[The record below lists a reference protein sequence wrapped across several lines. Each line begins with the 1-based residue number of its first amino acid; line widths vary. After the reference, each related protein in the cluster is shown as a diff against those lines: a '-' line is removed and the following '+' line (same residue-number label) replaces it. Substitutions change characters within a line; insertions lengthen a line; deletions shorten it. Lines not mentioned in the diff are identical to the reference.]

1 MVNERTYYLDLPT
14 LLTLLRN
21 KKGTLTTRVKLS
33 EYKTTGTGTIAFAFG
48 RITGCTL
55 EWSKGHLEG
64 EEAYKRLQ
72 TIQEWNVHFETQQPA
87 SSPLQ
92 QASYTTNVTPE
103 YLQQGQRAQPPIQA
117 TTSGSLAD
125 PATIPDTRRN
135 PFIGTAVPKPFQL
148 LTEAELAA
156 FNSAQRTILQ
166 ALVTLVD
173 GHRSIEAIQAQL
185 PYPEETIMQALE
197 VLLSMN
203 KIIY

>member
-21 KKGTLTTRVKLS
+21 KKGTLTTRIKLS
-33 EYKTTGTGTIAFAFG
+33 EYKTTGTGTVAFAFG
-48 RITGCTL
+48 RITACTL

-87 SSPLQ
+87 NPFMQ
-92 QASYTTNVTPE
+92 QAAYTTNVTPE
-103 YLQQGQRAQPPIQA
+103 YSQAQPPIQA
-117 TTSGSLAD
+117 AASGSLAD
-125 PATIPDTRRN
+125 LPPISDVHRN
-135 PFIGTAVPKPFQL
+135 PLTGTAVPKPFQL

-166 ALVTLVD
+166 AIVALVD
-173 GHRSIEAIQAQL
+173 GYRSIAAIQAQL
-185 PYPEETIMQALE
+185 PYPAETIMQALE